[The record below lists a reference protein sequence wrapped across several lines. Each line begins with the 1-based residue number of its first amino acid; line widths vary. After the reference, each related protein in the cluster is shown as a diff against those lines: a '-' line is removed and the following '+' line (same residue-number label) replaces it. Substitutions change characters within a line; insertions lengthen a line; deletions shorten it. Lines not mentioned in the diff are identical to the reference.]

1 MLMWSRSRSNVIYRH
16 NLSHKANFKGSGG
29 NLKKTALL
37 LRSRKTRTK
46 TRKTVYH
53 GQKKYLHQ
61 KIFTTYDVTMVTRR
75 ADFTVPETATLPLFL
90 TSAREEQTRLAR
102 PIGVKMLTC
111 VNISPYSYNN
121 L

>member
-1 MLMWSRSRSNVIYRH
+1 MLMWSRSNVIYRH

-37 LRSRKTRTK
+37 QSRKTRTQ

-53 GQKKYLHQ
+53 GQKKNLNQ

-102 PIGVKMLTC
+102 PISGLDIKDFHCLSKDKCT
-111 VNISPYSYNN
+111 
-121 L
+121 